1 MASATDRRFRAI
13 YDEHFRAVLAYC
25 LRRIPAD
32 DAYDAANEV
41 FATAWRR
48 IGDVPT
54 GDATLPWLYVVARRV
69 VYRRRRSLRR
79 FRNLTERIATSR
91 QEGPAQP
98 ETIVV
103 RRFEYDA
110 VLEAA
115 ARLSRADREVLAL
128 AAWEGLSHKEIADV
142 LGCSVPA
149 VDQRLARAKRRLAR
163 QCRALH
169 GITRV
174 AEVTGGGA
182 S

>member
-1 MASATDRRFRAI
+1 MA
-13 YDEHFRAVLAYC
+13 
-25 LRRIPAD
+25 AD

-69 VYRRRRSLRR
+69 IYRRRRSLRR
-79 FRNLTERIATSR
+79 FRNLTERIAANR
-91 QEGPAQP
+91 QDDPAQP

-115 ARLSRADREVLAL
+115 ARLSRTDREVLAL

-149 VDQRLARAKRRLAR
+149 VDQRLARAKRRLAQ
-163 QCRALH
+163 QCRRLH
-169 GITRV
+169 DATPV
-174 AEVTGGGA
+174 AEVTGGEA